1 MQNRGS
7 IFFYIITVVV
17 IIIEI
22 SVIIFQSLRL
32 SEPTLNTYSE
42 FKEIYTSSRYNYDN
56 KALQV
61 IAKKNSDTNFIRVL
75 LYYSNNADEH
85 NAFSHLLVD
94 RFVSNS
100 TETEI
105 KATWFEDYFSII
117 INDNTTID
125 LTYNFYY
132 MDFDYTNLYYNQ

>member
-7 IFFYIITVVV
+7 IFFYIITVVI

-32 SEPTLNTYSE
+32 SEPSLNTYSE
-42 FKEIYTSSRYNYDN
+42 FKEIYTSSRYNYDD
-56 KALQV
+56 KTLRV
-61 IAKKNSDTNFIRVL
+61 IAKKNSDTNYIRVL
-75 LYYSNNADEH
+75 LCYSNNEDEH

-94 RFVSNS
+94 RFVSDLK
-100 TETEI
+100 ETEI
-105 KATWFEDYFSII
+105 KVIWFEDHFSIL

-125 LTYNFYY
+125 LTYIFYY
-132 MDFDYTNLYYNQ
+132 NDFDYSILYL

>member
-61 IAKKNSDTNFIRVL
+61 IAKSR
-75 LYYSNNADEH
+75 
-85 NAFSHLLVD
+85 
-94 RFVSNS
+94 
-100 TETEI
+100 EI
-105 KATWFEDYFSII
+105 
-117 INDNTTID
+117 
-125 LTYNFYY
+125 
-132 MDFDYTNLYYNQ
+132 

>member
-7 IFFYIITVVV
+7 IFFYIITVVI

-32 SEPTLNTYSE
+32 SEPSLNTYSE

-85 NAFSHLLVD
+85 NAFRHLLVD

-105 KATWFEDYFSII
+105 KVTWFEDYFSII

-132 MDFDYTNLYYNQ
+132 MDFDYTNLYYTQ